1 MGEGFNIWPSPLFL
15 KGRVWAKGND
25 FSYFIINLTCL
36 SMGLKS
42 NLRFLV
48 VAALLAVASMAPQ
61 YACAQEEF
69 ERDIESVVF
78 VPKGQW
84 ITGLSVSYQQS
95 SQNKYQFF
103 VFEGI
108 SGDTYSFKISPMLL
122 FSFKDDMAAG
132 GRFAYSRALTKLEG
146 ADIVL
151 DSETDYNIDHLYR
164 LSHNYSFSGLF
175 RNYFSIG
182 RSKRFGFFNEL
193 QFTLGGGQAK
203 LMQGT
208 GSDLTGNY
216 ERDFNLSIGLTPG
229 LCVFLNNYSA
239 MEVNIG
245 VLGFSYTDTKTI
257 TDQIY
262 VAHRNS
268 KMANFRINLFSISF
282 GAAFYL

>member
-1 MGEGFNIWPSPLFL
+1 M
-15 KGRVWAKGND
+15 K
-25 FSYFIINLTCL
+25 FSFMKFSSKLRLAVGCL
-36 SMGLKS
+36 ASL
-42 NLRFLV
+42 
-48 VAALLAVASMAPQ
+48 AALLSPVRAQ
-61 YACAQEEF
+61 AQEEF
-69 ERDIESVVF
+69 EREIESVVF

-103 VFEGI
+103 VLEGV
-108 SGDTYSFKISPMLL
+108 SGDTYTFRISPMLL

-132 GRFAYSRALTKLEG
+132 GRFAYSRSLTKLES

-164 LSHNYSFSGLF
+164 LSHNYQFSGLF

-208 GSDLTGNY
+208 GNDLTGNY
-216 ERDFNLSIGLTPG
+216 ERDFKLSIGLTPG

-245 VLGFSYTDTKTI
+245 VLGFSYNDTKTI

>member
-1 MGEGFNIWPSPLFL
+1 M
-15 KGRVWAKGND
+15 K
-25 FSYFIINLTCL
+25 L
-36 SMGLKS
+36 SSKI
-42 NLRFLV
+42 R
-48 VAALLAVASMAPQ
+48 LAVAGLTLAASLVAP
-61 YACAQEEF
+61 AEALAQEEF
-69 ERDIESVVF
+69 EREIETVVF

-84 ITGLSVSYQQS
+84 ITGLSVNYQQS

-108 SGDTYSFKISPMLL
+108 SGDTYQFKISPMLL
-122 FSFKDDMAAG
+122 FAFKDDMAAG
-132 GRFAYSRALTKLEG
+132 GRFAYSRALTKLES

-151 DSETDYNIDHLYR
+151 DSETEYNIDHLYR
-164 LSHNYSFSGLF
+164 LSHNYTFSGLF

-208 GSDLTGNY
+208 GNDLTGNY
-216 ERDFNLSIGLTPG
+216 ERDFQLSIGLTPG

-262 VAHRNS
+262 VARRNS
-268 KMANFRINLFSISF
+268 RMANFRINLFSISF

>member
-1 MGEGFNIWPSPLFL
+1 M
-15 KGRVWAKGND
+15 
-25 FSYFIINLTCL
+25 
-36 SMGLKS
+36 
-42 NLRFLV
+42 
-48 VAALLAVASMAPQ
+48 AVAGLTLAASLVAP
-61 YACAQEEF
+61 AEALAQEEF
-69 ERDIESVVF
+69 EREIETVVF

-84 ITGLSVSYQQS
+84 ITGLSVNYQQS

-108 SGDTYSFKISPMLL
+108 SGDTYQFKISPMLL
-122 FSFKDDMAAG
+122 FAFKDDMAAG
-132 GRFAYSRALTKLEG
+132 GRFAYSRALTKLES

-151 DSETDYNIDHLYR
+151 DSETEYNIDHLYR
-164 LSHNYSFSGLF
+164 LSHNYTFSGLF

-208 GSDLTGNY
+208 GNDLTGNY
-216 ERDFNLSIGLTPG
+216 ERDFQLSIGLTPG

-262 VAHRNS
+262 VARRNS
-268 KMANFRINLFSISF
+268 RMANFRINLFSISF

>member
-1 MGEGFNIWPSPLFL
+1 M
-15 KGRVWAKGND
+15 K
-25 FSYFIINLTCL
+25 FSSKI
-36 SMGLKS
+36 
-42 NLRFLV
+42 R
-48 VAALLAVASMAPQ
+48 LAVAGLTLAASLVAP
-61 YACAQEEF
+61 AEALAQEEF
-69 ERDIESVVF
+69 EREIETVVF

-84 ITGLSVSYQQS
+84 ITGLSVNYQQS

-108 SGDTYSFKISPMLL
+108 SGDTYQFKISPMLL
-122 FSFKDDMAAG
+122 FAFKDDMAAG
-132 GRFAYSRALTKLEG
+132 GRFAYSRALTKLES

-151 DSETDYNIDHLYR
+151 DSETEYNIDHLYR
-164 LSHNYSFSGLF
+164 LSHNYTFSGLF

-208 GSDLTGNY
+208 GNDLTGNY
-216 ERDFNLSIGLTPG
+216 ERDFQLSIGLTPG

-262 VAHRNS
+262 VARRNS

>member
-1 MGEGFNIWPSPLFL
+1 
-15 KGRVWAKGND
+15 
-25 FSYFIINLTCL
+25 
-36 SMGLKS
+36 
-42 NLRFLV
+42 
-48 VAALLAVASMAPQ
+48 
-61 YACAQEEF
+61 
-69 ERDIESVVF
+69 
-78 VPKGQW
+78 
-84 ITGLSVSYQQS
+84 
-95 SQNKYQFF
+95 
-103 VFEGI
+103 
-108 SGDTYSFKISPMLL
+108 
-122 FSFKDDMAAG
+122 MAAG
-132 GRFAYSRALTKLEG
+132 GRFAYSRSLTKLES

-203 LMQGT
+203 RMQGT

>member
-1 MGEGFNIWPSPLFL
+1 M
-15 KGRVWAKGND
+15 R
-25 FSYFIINLTCL
+25 L
-36 SMGLKS
+36 SSK
-42 NLRFLV
+42 LRIF
-48 VAALLAVASMAPQ
+48 AVAVAFLAAIFSCQPVL
-61 YACAQEEF
+61 AQEEF
-69 ERDIESVVF
+69 EREIESVVF

-84 ITGLSVSYQQS
+84 ITGLSISYQQS
-95 SQNKYQFF
+95 AQNKYQFF
-103 VFEGI
+103 IFEGI

-122 FSFKDDMAAG
+122 FSFKNDMAAG
-132 GRFAYSRALTKLEG
+132 GRFAYSRALTKLES

-151 DSETDYNIDHLYR
+151 DSETDYNVDHLYR

-208 GSDLTGNY
+208 GSSLTGNY
-216 ERDFNLSIGLTPG
+216 ERDFNLNIGLTPG
-229 LCVFLNNYSA
+229 LCIFLNNYSA
-239 MEVNIG
+239 MEVNVG

-262 VAHRNS
+262 VARSNS